1 MTSHEYREECF
12 EPLRE
17 KSALG
22 DVLDAVSL
30 EACHIHQVLVLDL
43 AGALDGTGS
52 IEFSNRIQLLLRRGE
67 RIIVVNLKAVTMVD
81 STGLGEIVRS
91 FTAVA
96 RSGGRMP
103 LVNPP
108 SHFSRLIQQA
118 KFL

>member
-1 MTSHEYREECF
+1 MTSREYREGCF

-17 KSALG
+17 NSALG

-52 IEFSNRIQLLLRRGE
+52 IAVRNRIQLLLGRGE
-67 RIIVVNLKAVTMVD
+67 RIIVVNLKAVTLMD

-91 FTAVA
+91 FTDVV

-108 SHFSRLIQQA
+108 SHVSRLIQQA